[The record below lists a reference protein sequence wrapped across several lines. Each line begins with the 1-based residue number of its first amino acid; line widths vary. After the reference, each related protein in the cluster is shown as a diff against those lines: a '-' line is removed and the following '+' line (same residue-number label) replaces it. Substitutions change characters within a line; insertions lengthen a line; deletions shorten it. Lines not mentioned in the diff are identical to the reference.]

1 MAKEK
6 KNKELFKDLLNFFT
20 KEEMEEGLKELAEG
34 DKTEK
39 EKLEEKLE
47 DKDLTELEELRLF
60 KASIEEKKKEI
71 QEQEKQKEQEEKEND
86 MTQEELKELEE
97 LKAYKAQKEAE
108 EKIAEMSKTL
118 TEFGYDEKQI
128 ETLSKLIDVDKLEE
142 GSLDILKDNVF
153 KVQNNTMVD
162 PSLEDEASLATDDE
176 DMKEIFKKAYE
187 KL

>member
-1 MAKEK
+1 
-6 KNKELFKDLLNFFT
+6 
-20 KEEMEEGLKELAEG
+20 
-34 DKTEK
+34 
-39 EKLEEKLE
+39 
-47 DKDLTELEELRLF
+47 
-60 KASIEEKKKEI
+60 
-71 QEQEKQKEQEEKEND
+71 

-108 EKIAEMSKTL
+108 EKMAEMSKTL